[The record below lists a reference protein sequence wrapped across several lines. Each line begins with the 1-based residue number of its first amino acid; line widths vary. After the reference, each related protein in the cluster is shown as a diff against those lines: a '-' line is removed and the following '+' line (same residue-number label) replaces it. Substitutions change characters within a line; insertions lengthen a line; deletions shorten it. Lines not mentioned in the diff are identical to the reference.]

1 MWIRNLPT
9 DYHKQQSDFDNL
21 VFLWKTN
28 NVYVMDNHL
37 AAAWCWMQECDADTR
52 YNFMHIDRHNDL
64 GTNTPFDIY
73 RHIKDNQ
80 HLSIDEYTNLSWTND
95 GNGISLKAF
104 RWDNYITQCM
114 YLFPQ
119 WFWDVVYST
128 RTSLG
133 RSERE
138 KLLGATIQSVSASK
152 LLSYIEDNL
161 QVDEDGKQLNRA
173 IGRESV
179 KWIVNLDLDYFFHSS
194 DDGYIQILS
203 DEYIRIL
210 AQKLRNCKHSI
221 NVLTI
226 ALSPECCGN
235 WGNAIHAL
243 NVFMEAYEERPYGFP
258 DDYQ

>member
-1 MWIRNLPT
+1 MWIRNLPA
-9 DYHKQQSDFDNL
+9 DYHKQQSGFDNL

-80 HLSIDEYTNLSWTND
+80 HLSIDEYTNLSWTNE
-95 GNGISLKAF
+95 GNGILVKAF
-104 RWDNYITQCM
+104 KWDNYITQCM

-119 WFWDVVYST
+119 WFWDVVFST
-128 RTSLG
+128 RTPLG

-138 KLLGATIQSVSASK
+138 KLLGEEIHSLSATE
-152 LLSYIEDNL
+152 LLHYIDNNIR
-161 QVDEDGKQLNRA
+161 VDEDAEQLNEIVWRL
-173 IGRESV
+173 SS
-179 KWIVNLDLDYFFHSS
+179 KWIVNLDLDYFFESF
-194 DDGYIQILS
+194 DDECFQILT
-203 DEYIRIL
+203 DNYIIALAKRLREVRNRI
-210 AQKLRNCKHSI
+210 Q
-221 NVLTI
+221 VLTI

-235 WGNAIHAL
+235 WRNALHAL
-243 NVFMEAYEERPYGFP
+243 QVFMETYEEQRFEFP